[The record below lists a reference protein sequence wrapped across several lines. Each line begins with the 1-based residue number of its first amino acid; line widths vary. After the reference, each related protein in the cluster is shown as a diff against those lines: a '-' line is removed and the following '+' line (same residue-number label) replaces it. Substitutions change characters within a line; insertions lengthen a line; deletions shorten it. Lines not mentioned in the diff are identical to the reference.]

1 MDLLTPCPTL
11 HFYSGL
17 GPSVILEELQAFS
30 IIRELLVHLLALR
43 SFKINYFG
51 FVFGIVDASDGRLTS
66 QDNPSVTYR
75 RPNPSEWTGE
85 DFPSLQSTRPMTTSS
100 HLATNEPRSPQTPIQ
115 RLRESTTTLT
125 EREINDTN
133 NSVQN
138 KRPIMGGSWVSR
150 VANVNFTNKDRLT
163 SEDFPS
169 LTQSTNPSTG
179 KMSVNKFFCVNLI

>member
-1 MDLLTPCPTL
+1 MELLTPCSTL

-17 GPSVILEELQAFS
+17 GLSVILEELQAFS

-43 SFKINYFG
+43 SFIKINYFG
-51 FVFGIVDASDGRLTS
+51 FVFEIVDASDGRLTS

-100 HLATNEPRSPQTPIQ
+100 HLATNESRSPQTPIQ

-179 KMSVNKFFCVNLI
+179 KMSVN